1 MTEDDY
7 LNLITPYHR
16 SKPKF
21 SAMIAAI
28 VAPFIL
34 AQERIAGLIAD
45 FDIDSAIGVQLDA
58 VGEWVGLSR
67 YIVTPL
73 ENVWFSLGIEGLGLG
88 QAPILGPYDSDTG
101 LTTLDDNLYRKLLKA
116 RIAINNWDGTVPA
129 AQAALDIFFDDPD
142 SLVFYDDRGDMTA
155 SIAISQ
161 KIPAILLLVI
171 LAGGYLPVEPGG
183 VEVDYLVTSV
193 DGAPCFGLGAN
204 NEFIGGLGFGA
215 MANPIADRLTL

>member
-7 LNLITPYHR
+7 RNLITPYHR

-21 SAMIAAI
+21 SAMVAAI
-28 VAPFIL
+28 VAPFVL
-34 AQERIAGLIAD
+34 AQDRIAGLVED

-67 YIVTPL
+67 FIVTPL

-101 LTTLDDNLYRKLLKA
+101 LTTLNDDLYRKLLKA

-171 LAGGYLPVEPGG
+171 LAGGYLPVKPGG

-204 NEFIGGLGFGA
+204 TDFVGGLGFGA